1 VTIVEFVNARLD
13 EEEQAAKAATQYDPA
28 PWESTTSDDRPT
40 NADRDPEGISPHSG
54 WVLNARRENL
64 WDDEGCL
71 AMGAA
76 AATHI
81 ARHDPARVLRD
92 IAAKRAIVAAY
103 LPAGG
108 DPHPGLP
115 CINYEGQDPAN
126 YSEWD
131 TCSRHIKASE
141 RRIHHD
147 YVIRLLASAWSD
159 HPDCDPA
166 WAA

>member
-1 VTIVEFVNARLD
+1 MSRLD
-13 EEEQAAKAATQYDPA
+13 AVIVSAGTTGRYAVADKAQ
-28 PWESTTSDDRPT
+28 
-40 NADRDPEGISPHSG
+40 
-54 WVLNARRENL
+54 
-64 WDDEGCL
+64 
-71 AMGAA
+71 
-76 AATHI
+76 
-81 ARHDPARVLRD
+81 PARVGIVVRTKNRPWFLRRALRD

-103 LPAGG
+103 LPDGG

-166 WAA
+166 WAV